1 MASSQKS
8 VFGGAGTNLVK
19 GVVPGA
25 RLEVPMEIGVDK
37 GAGSTW
43 GKAGPSR

>member
-1 MASSQKS
+1 MSAQGSSA
-8 VFGGAGTNLVK
+8 VVGAGTNLLK

-25 RLEVPMEIGVDK
+25 RMEVPMELGEDQ